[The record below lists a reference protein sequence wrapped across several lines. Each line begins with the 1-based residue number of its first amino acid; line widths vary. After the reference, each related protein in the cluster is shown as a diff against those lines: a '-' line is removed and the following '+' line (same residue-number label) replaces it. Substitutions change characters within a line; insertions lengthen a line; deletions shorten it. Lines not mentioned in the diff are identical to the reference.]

1 MLRQYKHTTWQKKE
15 IRNNHNNLSFPEE
28 KKDPSRW
35 TAISAIA
42 EKRAKKISGFDGIRT
57 HASQIIF
64 GRYY

>member
-15 IRNNHNNLSFPEE
+15 IRNNHNNLSFPQE

-42 EKRAKKISGFDGIRT
+42 EKRAKKFQVSMEFEPMPPR
-57 HASQIIF
+57 
-64 GRYY
+64 